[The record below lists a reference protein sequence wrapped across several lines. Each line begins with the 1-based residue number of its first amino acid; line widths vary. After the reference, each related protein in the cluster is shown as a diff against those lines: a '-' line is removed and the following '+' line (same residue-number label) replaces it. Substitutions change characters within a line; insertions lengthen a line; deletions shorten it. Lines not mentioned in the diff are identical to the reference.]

1 MKHYLMHV
9 RLGMIG
15 CLIGLSMGAFAQ
27 YPWEGVFMPGTYHGA
42 ERRLFTD
49 QENGTVY
56 ATGHIHLDNTSYEH
70 SAVLAWRNNQWDTV
84 LYDVGYIK
92 HTVVHHDTL
101 FIAGGGITTI
111 NGQEMA
117 NLVYHHNGEWHSLQV
132 NPSDPA
138 VNRFRIIED
147 TLYACV
153 NGGFGP
159 VYRLVNSAWERFGI
173 SVSGVWG
180 LDIIKYDGE
189 FYGSMNGAPGG
200 HVVSKLVNGQW
211 VGFSDS
217 LIANISMA
225 GTLVEYQGD
234 LYVGGQLSMNE
245 GLPGQ
250 GIFRYDGG
258 SFHPLGVGLQTY
270 LTNNNGWCGVQ
281 DMVVNDGLL
290 FVTTSC
296 NYVGGAPVNG
306 MAIWDGSNWC
316 AMPGDPQESGSIMS
330 IAFFLD
336 TLYLTCGATID
347 GEPVGFMA
355 RFIGPSY
362 TEDCEL
368 FASLADVDGSEGRLH
383 IGPNPASGLVNIQW
397 DPGLPLVQRIMI
409 TDALGREVWQQ
420 TGSVRHVD
428 VQQWPAGLYHLRAV
442 WSDGRMEHL
451 PFVVE

>member
-1 MKHYLMHV
+1 MLF
-9 RLGMIG
+9 RFSSPRP
-15 CLIGLSMGAFAQ
+15 CLIALLITLATSALAQ
-27 YPWEGVFMPGTYHGA
+27 YPWEGVFMPGVQHGY
-42 ERRLFTD
+42 ERRLYADEANT
-49 QENGTVY
+49 TVY
-56 ATGHIHLDNTSYEH
+56 ATGMITFDNSNGLN

-84 LYDVGYIK
+84 LYDVGFIK

-101 FIAGGGITTI
+101 FIAGGSITTI

-117 NLVYHHNGEWHSLQV
+117 NLVYQHNGEWHSLQV
-132 NPSDPA
+132 NPSDPP

-153 NGGFGP
+153 SGGFGP
-159 VYRLVNSAWERFGI
+159 VYRLVNSAWERFGT
-173 SVSGVWG
+173 SGSGVWG

-200 HVVSKLVNGQW
+200 HVLSKLVNGQW

-258 SFHPLGVGLQTY
+258 SFHPLGSGLQTY
-270 LTNNNGWCGVQ
+270 LTNNNGWCGAI
-281 DMVVNDGLL
+281 DMVVMNELL
-290 FVTTSC
+290 FVSTSC
-296 NYVGGAPVNG
+296 NYAGGVPLSG
-306 MAIWDGSNWC
+306 MAIWDGTGWC
-316 AMPGDPQESGSIMS
+316 SMPGDPQESGDIVSIE
-330 IAFFLD
+330 ALND

-347 GEPVGFMA
+347 GEPVGYMA
-355 RFIGPSY
+355 RFIGSSY

-368 FASLADVDGSEGRLH
+368 VASVSDVNGSEGRLQ
-383 IGPNPASGLVNIQW
+383 IGPNPASDRVNFQW
-397 DPGLPLVQRIMI
+397 DLGPPPAQRVLVM
-409 TDALGREVWQQ
+409 DALGRELWHQ
-420 TGSVRHVD
+420 TGTVRHVD
-428 VQQWPAGLYHLRAV
+428 VQHWPAGLYHLRAV
-442 WSDGRMEHL
+442 WGDGRMEHL